1 MSPAQQKKP
10 IPKAAVVGLTL
21 VGCLVLVA
29 AGYLA
34 LIMPKRHA
42 LAATKKEIA
51 EKRAQIEEVN
61 SKTAAA
67 KSAPKVHVASLYQL
81 AKAMPSQVDM
91 PDVLL
96 ALDQIAQD
104 TGLTFERI
112 APGPA
117 VNLSGYQAVPIELK
131 FVGNFYN
138 IADFIY
144 RVRNLVRVRHG
155 ELDST
160 GRLFAID
167 QIQIGDEEFP
177 IISVQLNLDAFVY
190 GNAAPPAAGATTSS
204 STDTSTTGT
213 TASTDTTSTDTT
225 ASASAAGAAP

>member
-1 MSPAQQKKP
+1 VSPSPQKKP
-10 IPKAAVVGLTL
+10 IPKAAVVALTV

-34 LIMPKRHA
+34 LIMPKRHE
-42 LAATKKEIA
+42 LAATKKETA
-51 EKRAQIEEVN
+51 EKRAQIDEVQ

-67 KSAPKVHVASLYQL
+67 KNAPKVHVASLYQL
-81 AKAMPSQVDM
+81 AKAMPDEVDM

-96 ALDQIAQD
+96 AVNQIAED

-144 RVRNLVRVRHG
+144 RIRNLVRVRHG
-155 ELDST
+155 QLDST

-167 QIQIGDEEFP
+167 QIQIGDEKFP

-190 GNAAPPAAGATTSS
+190 GQGPAPAPGATPPA

-213 TASTDTTSTDTT
+213 TGSTDTTSTDSTG
-225 ASASAAGAAP
+225 ASAAGGGQ

>member
-1 MSPAQQKKP
+1 MASKQGKKP
-10 IPKAAVVGLTL
+10 IPKGAVIALAV
-21 VGCLVLVA
+21 VGCLVLFA

-42 LAATKKEIA
+42 LAATQKEIVA
-51 EKRAQIEEVN
+51 KRQQIDEVQ

-81 AKAMPSQVDM
+81 AKAMPSNVDM

-96 ALDQIAQD
+96 ALDRIAAD

-131 FVGNFYN
+131 FIGNFYD
-138 IADFIY
+138 ISDFIY

-155 ELDST
+155 QLDST

-167 QIQIGDEEFP
+167 QIQIGDEKFP

-190 GNAAPPAAGATTSS
+190 GTAPAPAAGAPTAS

-213 TASTDTTSTDTT
+213 TASTDTTSTAG